1 MLFAIIG
8 WQQAGA
14 QDFTFD
20 GLNYNVTSPTTVEVG
35 NQNSAVAGNVII
47 PAQVTDNGNTY
58 QVTSISDS
66 AFLNCISL
74 TSVIIPNSVAS
85 IGNSAFNSCAALTS
99 VNIPNSVNSIGNY
112 AFNACSALTSATIA
126 NSVTTIGD
134 YAFYFCSALTSV
146 NIPNSLSIIDVGVFA
161 WCTSLALLII
171 PNSVTSIGAGAFY
184 NYSSLASVNIPNSV
198 ISIGQNAFIDCISL
212 TSLIFPNSLTTIDDR
227 AFANCYGLTSVNI
240 PNSVTFI
247 DDLAFAFCTSLTCVT
262 VNWSTPLV
270 INNTVFQAVSKP
282 TVELIVPSGLA
293 SIYDAT
299 AIWTDFLIN
308 DASINV
314 VPTFNPIPAIC
325 EGTAAPALPTTSS
338 NVITGTWFPTTVSN
352 AASDTYTFTP
362 NATQCAIVT
371 PIPITI
377 TVAPLVTP
385 SFNLISPF
393 CASTT
398 APVLPTT
405 SINGITGTWSP
416 ATVSNTTSGIY
427 TFTANAGQ
435 CAITTPIPIPITVT
449 PLVTPTFNP
458 ISPFCVGSIAPVLPL
473 TSLNGIEGTW
483 SRATVSNTTSGTYT
497 FTPNSAVGNCY
508 SNQVINVNVLQ
519 LLSPDFQDIILCKNQ
534 VGYVFTDQ
542 SPNGIFGTW
551 SPSSINFATG
561 GNYTFIPDVGQCAA
575 HQTIAITINS
585 SSLIDFQWLISEP
598 FSNQPTITI
607 LPNTAGNYLYQL
619 DFGPQQASNI
629 FQNVSAGFHSVQL
642 VDLDGCA
649 EPVIKRNILIINYP
663 KFFTPNDDG
672 FNDTWNISELFLQKK
687 SKIYIYD
694 RYGKLLKQI
703 NPFNVGWD
711 GKYNNKMLPS
721 DDYWFIVE
729 FEYNNSIKQF
739 KSHFTLKR

>member
-1 MLFAIIG
+1 MLFATIG
-8 WQQAGA
+8 WQQARA
-14 QDFTFD
+14 QTFTFD
-20 GLNYNVTSPTTVEVG
+20 GLNYNVTSLTTVEVG
-35 NQNSAVAGNVII
+35 DQDQSVSGIILI
-47 PAQVTDNGNTY
+47 PAQVTYNSVVY
-58 QVTSISDS
+58 SVTSIGYE
-66 AFLNCISL
+66 AFYFCSGLTSITIPNSVTIIYPHAFYNCTSL
-74 TSVIIPNSVAS
+74 TSVIIPNSVTV
-85 IGNSAFNSCAALTS
+85 IGAQAFRGCANLTS
-99 VNIPNSVNSIGNY
+99 VNIPNSVIVIGAQ
-112 AFNACSALTSATIA
+112 AFRECA
-126 NSVTTIGD
+126 N
-134 YAFYFCSALTSV
+134 LTSV
-146 NIPNSLSIIDVGVFA
+146 NIPNSVANMGFEAFFLCVSLISVDISNSLTFILSNTFSY
-161 WCTSLALLII
+161 CYSL
-171 PNSVTSIGAGAFY
+171 T
-184 NYSSLASVNIPNSV
+184 SVNIPNSV
-198 ISIGQNAFIDCISL
+198 ISIGFE
-212 TSLIFPNSLTTIDDR
+212 
-227 AFANCYGLTSVNI
+227 AFAS
-240 PNSVTFI
+240 
-247 DDLAFAFCTSLTCVT
+247 CTSLTCVT
-262 VNWSTPLV
+262 VNWSTPVAITDTIFDGVDLS
-270 INNTVFQAVSKP
+270 TVV
-282 TVELIVPSGLA
+282 LNVPNGTTSL
-293 SIYDAT
+293 YEAT
-299 AIWTDFLIN
+299 SFWTDFIIN
-308 DASINV
+308 DTLINV

-325 EGTAAPALPTTSS
+325 AGTAAPVLPATSL
-338 NVITGTWFPTTVSN
+338 NGITGTWSPATVSN

-362 NATQCAIVT
+362 NTGQCGTIT

-377 TVAPLVTP
+377 TVTVTPLVTP
-385 SFNLISPF
+385 TFNPISPF
-393 CASTT
+393 CAGST

-416 ATVSNTTSGIY
+416 ATVSNAASDTY
-427 TFTANAGQ
+427 TFTPNTGQ
-435 CAITTPIPIPITVT
+435 CGTITPIPITITVT
-449 PLVTPTFNP
+449 PVATPTFNP
-458 ISPFCVGSIAPVLPL
+458 ISPFCASTTAPVLPS
-473 TSLNGIEGTW
+473 TSLNGITGTW
-483 SRATVSNTTSGTYT
+483 SPATVSNTTSDTYT
-497 FTPNSAVGNCY
+497 FTPNPAVGNCF
-508 SNQVINVNVLQ
+508 SNQVINVTVLQ
-519 LLSPDFQDIILCKNQ
+519 QLKPDFQDIILCKNQ
-534 VGYVFTDQ
+534 VGYVFTNQ

-561 GNYTFIPDVGQCAA
+561 GNYIFIPDVGQCAA
-575 HQTIAITINS
+575 PQTIAVTINS

-642 VDLDGCA
+642 VDVDGCA